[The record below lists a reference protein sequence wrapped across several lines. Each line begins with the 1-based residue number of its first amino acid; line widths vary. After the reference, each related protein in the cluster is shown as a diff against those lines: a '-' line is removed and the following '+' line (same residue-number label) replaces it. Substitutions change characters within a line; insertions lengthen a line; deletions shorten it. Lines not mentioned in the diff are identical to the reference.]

1 MPKISFYGFATAA
14 LLMACSLVSCGS
26 SSDSSPTGKCNA
38 LTAKVCARG
47 IACFQDGTTQSEC
60 VAGANMDLPCAQ
72 ADAVGAA
79 YGSCM
84 SDLDSIS
91 CAVLTANGTLNL
103 PASCNGV
110 ILFQ

>member
-1 MPKISFYGFATAA
+1 MPKLSLCGFATAA
-14 LLMACSLVSCGS
+14 LLMACSLMSCGS
-26 SSDSSPTGKCNA
+26 NASTPPAKCDA
-38 LTAKVCARG
+38 LVTKVCARG

-60 VAGANMDLPCAQ
+60 VAGANVDLPCAQ
-72 ADAVGAA
+72 ADAVGAS
-79 YGSCM
+79 YNTCM

-103 PASCNGV
+103 PASCTAV